1 MEYTNENRET
11 NKEIRNNYLERNRKQ
26 AYNINTPGKEN
37 KNKRQSNLWTA
48 NPLKIFALYTLH
60 TVPNAFKVRQS
71 ICCKQHSAHLILPSS
86 TSHSIYFTSHH
97 EQRCTCN
104 KSQSS
109 VTSIRFSPTHNAL
122 SQKVTS
128 RNISGNCWIFQ
139 KKCHARLQFQ
149 KSPWDHVRNYTL
161 W

>member
-1 MEYTNENRET
+1 M
-11 NKEIRNNYLERNRKQ
+11 
-26 AYNINTPGKEN
+26 
-37 KNKRQSNLWTA
+37 
-48 NPLKIFALYTLH
+48 
-60 TVPNAFKVRQS
+60 RQS
-71 ICCKQHSAHLILPSS
+71 ICCKQHSALLILPSS

-128 RNISGNCWIFQ
+128 RNISVFSRKNVTLVSSSKNHLGIMSEIIHCCKRYSIGYHLAMTMSYTKKITNTNTITKSFKDTTYTIF
-139 KKCHARLQFQ
+139 F
-149 KSPWDHVRNYTL
+149 KSIRFNDMTQCFLVSM
-161 W
+161 